1 MASPRASGIAVALN
15 VDELA
20 TGEAAGPSA
29 EPCLSAGDRRALCG
43 ACAHRGGNRFPRCL
57 SAFVLPPAA
66 ALARTER
73 ISGRSSWPPRR
84 HLPRPSGAVTH
95 REGWEAAGRNKIPRG
110 FSGSR
115 EIRSSAGPSL
125 ACSAAA
131 RCVRGTAPSTQT
143 APRAALTP
151 RIRPLRDF
159 PSAGLN
165 AGRNPVVRSLRRVTA
180 SSRFRGGCAIP
191 GLPPEFPI

>member
-131 RCVRGTAPSTQT
+131 AGLLADFQRLRKA
-143 APRAALTP
+143 RALRPAGAERSP
-151 RIRPLRDF
+151 QAAERRHRRKPLRAR
-159 PSAGLN
+159 P
-165 AGRNPVVRSLRRVTA
+165 
-180 SSRFRGGCAIP
+180 
-191 GLPPEFPI
+191 